1 MIEDPVASSGMA
13 TAGSPG
19 AASPASASPE
29 RATGRTLARA
39 GLIVTLAFLASRV
52 LGYVRLAVITA
63 AFPAGAERELDT
75 FFAAFRVPDLVFQLV
90 AAGALSTAL
99 IPLVSG
105 LLATGEEAR
114 AWRLVSS
121 VTTLMVAALGAL
133 TVVLWIAAPVVVPP
147 LVPGFEP
154 DQAERT
160 VELTR
165 TMLLGPLFLA
175 LGSVA
180 TSILN
185 ARGRF
190 GPSAVAPI
198 AYNAA
203 IIAGALLLVP
213 GMGVTGLAVSVVAGS
228 LAHLLVQLGPVAR
241 LGFRFRPGVD
251 RGDPLTARAF
261 ALMAPR
267 AIGLGGAQVTFLV
280 MTTLATTLAAGA
292 VAGFTLA
299 FTVLQIP
306 IGVIGVPL
314 GVVLLPSL
322 AQEAALGDLDRFGR
336 LLARALGLLVFVML
350 GISALGI
357 VLADEAVRILFGH
370 GGLDEPT
377 LVTTAAAT
385 AIFLLGLTAHSLIA
399 VLARAFYAR
408 QDTLTPVLAALAVVG
423 LDAALA
429 LAFVGPLGLSGLAL
443 AIAIGAWV
451 EALALATLLR
461 RRIPELVFT
470 PVVATAA
477 RSLPAALGA
486 GAVAWAA
493 EQGTRAMLGPG
504 DALVMLLVRAAAA
517 AASGGLVYLA
527 LSAVLR
533 IPELPAMV
541 DIATDLVRRRTT
553 AR

>member
-1 MIEDPVASSGMA
+1 VIEDPAASAGTPTASSP
-13 TAGSPG
+13 TA
-19 AASPASASPE
+19 ASPE
-29 RATGRTLARA
+29 RVTARTLARA
-39 GLIVTLAFLASRV
+39 GLIVTSAFLVSRV

-63 AFPAGAERELDT
+63 AIPAGAERDLDS
-75 FFAAFRVPDLVFQLV
+75 FFAAFRIPDLVFQLV

-105 LLATGEEAR
+105 LVATGEEAR

-133 TVVLWIAAPVVVPP
+133 TIVLWLAAPVVVPP

-154 DQAERT
+154 AQTDQT

-180 TSILN
+180 TSVLN

-190 GPSAVAPI
+190 AASAIAPI
-198 AYNAA
+198 AYNLA
-203 IIAGALLLVP
+203 IIGGALLLVP
-213 GMGVTGLAVSVVAGS
+213 GMGVAGLAVSVVAGS
-228 LAHLLVQLGPVAR
+228 LAHVLIQLGPVVR
-241 LGFRFRPGVD
+241 VGFRFRPGID
-251 RGDPLTARAF
+251 RADPLTARAF

-322 AQEAALGDLDRFGR
+322 AREAAIGDVERFGR
-336 LLARALGLLVFVML
+336 LLTRALGLLVFVMV
-350 GISALGI
+350 GMTALGI
-357 VLADEAVRILFGH
+357 VIAEASVRILFGH
-370 GGLDEPT
+370 GGLDETT
-377 LVTTAAAT
+377 LDATAAAT
-385 AIFLLGLTAHSLIA
+385 ATFLVGLTAHSAIA

-408 QDTLTPVLAALAVVG
+408 QDTLTPVLAALAVVA

-429 LAFVGPLGLSGLAL
+429 VALIGPLGLSGLAL
-443 AIAIGAWV
+443 AIAVGAWV
-451 EALALATLLR
+451 EALALAAVLR
-461 RRIPELVFT
+461 RRIPTLSFA
-470 PVVATAA
+470 PVAATAA
-477 RSLPAALGA
+477 RSVPAALAA
-486 GAVAWAA
+486 GAAAWLAGRAA
-493 EQGTRAMLGPG
+493 TALLGTD
-504 DALVMLLVRAAAA
+504 DALVPLLLRTATAAAA
-517 AASGGLVYLA
+517 GGLVYLA
-527 LSAVLR
+527 LSALLR

-541 DIATDLVRRRTT
+541 DVATDLLRRRT

>member
-1 MIEDPVASSGMA
+1 MIEDPAASSGAPA
-13 TAGSPG
+13 TT
-19 AASPASASPE
+19 SPE

-63 AFPAGAERELDT
+63 SFPAGAERELDT
-75 FFAAFRVPDLVFQLV
+75 FFAAFRVPDLMFQLV

-105 LLATGEEAR
+105 LIATGEEAR

-133 TVVLWIAAPVVVPP
+133 TIILWLAAPIVVPP
-147 LVPGFEP
+147 LVPGFAP

-190 GPSAVAPI
+190 GPSAIAPI

-213 GMGVTGLAVSVVAGS
+213 GMGVAGLAVSVVAGS
-228 LAHLLVQLGPVAR
+228 LAHVLVQLGPVAR

-292 VAGFTLA
+292 VSGFTLA

-322 AQEAALGDLDRFGR
+322 AQEAALGDERRFGH

-350 GISALGI
+350 GITALGI

-377 LVTTAAAT
+377 LVATAAAT
-385 AIFLLGLTAHSLIA
+385 ATFLLGLTAHSLIA

-443 AIAIGAWV
+443 AIAIGAWM
-451 EALALATLLR
+451 EAFALAIVLR
-461 RRIPELVFT
+461 RRIRELSFA
-470 PVVATAA
+470 PAVATAA

-486 GAVAWAA
+486 GAAAWAA
-493 EQGTRAMLGPG
+493 EQGMRAGLGAD
-504 DALVMLLVRAAAA
+504 DALAMLLVRAATAA
-517 AASGGLVYLA
+517 AAGGLVYLA
-527 LSAVLR
+527 LSALLR

-541 DIATDLVRRRTT
+541 DLATDLVRRRAT

>member
-1 MIEDPVASSGMA
+1 VIEDPAAPAGTP
-13 TAGSPG
+13 TAGSP
-19 AASPASASPE
+19 AAASPE
-29 RATGRTLARA
+29 RATARTLARA
-39 GLIVTLAFLASRV
+39 GLIVTAAFLVSRV

-63 AFPAGAERELDT
+63 AIPAGAERDLDA
-75 FFAAFRVPDLVFQLV
+75 FFAAFRIPDLVFQLA

-105 LLATGEEAR
+105 LVAAGEEAR

-133 TVVLWIAAPVVVPP
+133 TVVLWLAAPFVVPP
-147 LVPGFEP
+147 LVPGFQP
-154 DQAERT
+154 AQTDQT
-160 VELTR
+160 IELTR

-190 GPSAVAPI
+190 AASAIAPI
-198 AYNAA
+198 AYNLA
-203 IIAGALLLVP
+203 IIGGALLLVP
-213 GMGVTGLAVSVVAGS
+213 GMGVAGLAVGVVAGS
-228 LAHLLVQLGPVAR
+228 LAHVLIQLGPVAR
-241 LGFRFRPGVD
+241 AGFRFRPGVD
-251 RGDPLTARAF
+251 RADPLTARAF

-299 FTVLQIP
+299 FTLLQIP
-306 IGVIGVPL
+306 VGVIGVPL

-322 AQEAALGDLDRFGR
+322 AREAALGDVERFGR
-336 LLARALGLLVFVML
+336 LLTRALGLLVFVMV
-350 GISALGI
+350 GTTALGI
-357 VLADEAVRILFGH
+357 VLADAAVRILFGH
-370 GGLDEPT
+370 GGLDETT
-377 LVTTAAAT
+377 LDATAAAT
-385 AIFLLGLTAHSLIA
+385 ATFLLGLTAHSAIA

-408 QDTLTPVLAALAVVG
+408 QDTLTPVLVALAVVA

-429 LAFVGPLGLSGLAL
+429 VALIGPLGLSGLAL
-443 AIAIGAWV
+443 AIAVGAWA
-451 EALALATLLR
+451 EALALAAVLR
-461 RRIPELVFT
+461 RRIPTLSFA
-470 PVVATAA
+470 PVAATAA
-477 RSLPAALGA
+477 RSVPAALAA
-486 GAVAWAA
+486 GAAAWLA
-493 EQGTRAMLGPG
+493 G
-504 DALVMLLVRAAAA
+504 RAAAA
-517 AASGGLVYLA
+517 LLGADDALVPLLLRTATAAAAGGLVYLA

-541 DIATDLVRRRTT
+541 EVATDLLRRRTP
-553 AR
+553 R